1 MEPKQTRKA
10 PPEKKQIKKVVHGK
24 VQVKP
29 KSEVKKFADSFF
41 AEDMTRVKSYIWDD
55 VIKPFAKNVMYAIIS
70 EGSSMLIF
78 GDRAPR
84 SGVNQNR
91 TPYGSMFN
99 RQVPVT
105 ARPVAETRNVYSY
118 NDVVIETRG
127 EAIEVLEYLR
137 DLLTTYGMVSVSD
150 FYESVGKIGEVTD
163 HKYGWTNLDYV
174 DIVRVMG
181 GGYMLKLPR
190 AVPLKI

>member
-1 MEPKQTRKA
+1 MEPKQTKKA
-10 PPEKKQIKKVVHGK
+10 PPEKKEIKKVVHGK
-24 VQVKP
+24 VQVKE
-29 KSEVKKFADSFF
+29 KSEVKKFADNFF
-41 AEDMTRVKSYIWDD
+41 AEDMTRVKSYVVDE
-55 VIKPFAKNVMYAIIS
+55 VIKPFFKNVLFTSIS
-70 EGSSMLIF
+70 EGASMLIF
-78 GDRAPR
+78 GDKAPR
-84 SGVNQNR
+84 ARTGQGH
-91 TPYGSMFN
+91 TPYGNMFN
-99 RQVPVT
+99 RQVPAT
-105 ARPVAETRNVYSY
+105 RPVVETRNVYSY
-118 NDVVIETRG
+118 NDIVIETRG